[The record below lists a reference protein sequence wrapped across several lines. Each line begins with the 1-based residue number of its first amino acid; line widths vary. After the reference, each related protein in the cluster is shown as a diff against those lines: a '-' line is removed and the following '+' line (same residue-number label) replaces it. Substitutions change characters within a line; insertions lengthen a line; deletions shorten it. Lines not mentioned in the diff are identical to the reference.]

1 MNYRRLWIKAYGPIP
16 VDEQGRSF
24 EIHHL
29 DGNRQNN
36 VLENLQCLSIEDH
49 YNQHYAKKEYFAA
62 NLIANRM
69 GKSLEKVSNWNMS
82 NETRKKMSDSKKGDK
97 NPMKDPAN
105 AKKVADALRGRKK
118 SKEAEQKRLE
128 TAKKNGSLARTEET
142 KLKMRKP
149 KAKIECPHC
158 KFIGGISTTK
168 RWHFDNCKQK

>member
-1 MNYRRLWIKAYGPIP
+1 MNYRRLWINAYGPIP

-36 VLENLQCLSIEDH
+36 VLENLQCLSIKDH
-49 YNQHYAKKEYFAA
+49 YKLHYDKKEYFAA
-62 NLIANRM
+62 NLIAKRM
-69 GKSLEKVSNWNMS
+69 GKSLKGISDWNIS
-82 NETRKKMSDSKKGDK
+82 DDTRIKMSDSKKGDK
-97 NPMKDPAN
+97 NPMKNPAN
-105 AKKVADALRGRKK
+105 AKKVADALKGRTK

-128 TAKKNGSLARTEET
+128 TARKNGSLARTEET

-158 KFIGGISTTK
+158 NFIGGVSIMK
-168 RWHFDNCKQK
+168 RWHFENCKQK